1 MITLALAAFVLP
13 VQVSGH
19 IPSHAVTESEIRASY
34 RDLIRVKAVAP
45 PGTADTM
52 LLLSFDSVAP
62 AQHLLSAFY
71 QQHLYWFTYLVQNGR
86 GFSIPGLDELAPGV
100 AQAKPGHPSPSE
112 LTARFNA
119 ALARDSVFNSL
130 MIPAIAG
137 YLRSTGV
144 RVASNVRSPAAASVP
159 IDTVMR
165 VAVRFFDPD
174 LIMNG
179 RIWTHVC
186 TSINAVRELP
196 GRNLGFEAFSF
207 GTIIREILRGDS
219 SSIEPDFAAARALV
233 NALDSPAR
241 DSVRLQRAQ
250 GVMWG
255 TMATSPRL
263 RSLLLASAARDSVIL
278 PFRLSN

>member
-34 RDLIRVKAVAP
+34 I
-45 PGTADTM
+45 
-52 LLLSFDSVAP
+52 
-62 AQHLLSAFY
+62 
-71 QQHLYWFTYLVQNGR
+71 N
-86 GFSIPGLDELAPGV
+86 
-100 AQAKPGHPSPSE
+100 PS
-112 LTARFNA
+112 
-119 ALARDSVFNSL
+119 
-130 MIPAIAG
+130 IAG
-137 YLRSTGV
+137 YLRNTDV
-144 RVASNVRSPAAASVP
+144 RVASNVRYPAAAPVP

-207 GTIIREILRGDS
+207 GTII
-219 SSIEPDFAAARALV
+219 
-233 NALDSPAR
+233 
-241 DSVRLQRAQ
+241 
-250 GVMWG
+250 
-255 TMATSPRL
+255 
-263 RSLLLASAARDSVIL
+263 
-278 PFRLSN
+278 